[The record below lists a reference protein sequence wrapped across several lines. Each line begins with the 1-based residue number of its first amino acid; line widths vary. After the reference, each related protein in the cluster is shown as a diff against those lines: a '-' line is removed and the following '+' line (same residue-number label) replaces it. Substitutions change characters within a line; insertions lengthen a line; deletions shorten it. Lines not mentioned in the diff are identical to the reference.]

1 MLAQAAR
8 PEGPEGMIRLNGETR
23 IVATV
28 LDTNRKRSGMQHE
41 LADTLCTQVLAR
53 EHFLLGALQTE
64 VEALHLGLADGRWYR
79 FTVDPARGGWD
90 GEWLAGSPA
99 RGAAADDAESRHPL
113 ADVAAHFG
121 REPSRIERVS
131 TRRIGELAE
140 LVIEFHDSSRLVA
153 HHRPPPGASSLVW
166 VTH

>member
-1 MLAQAAR
+1 MSEAGNQSRELVGL
-8 PEGPEGMIRLNGETR
+8 PCTR
-23 IVATV
+23 
-28 LDTNRKRSGMQHE
+28 
-41 LADTLCTQVLAR
+41 VLAR

-79 FTVDPARGGWD
+79 FTVDAARGGWR
-90 GEWLAGSPA
+90 GEWLAGPPA

-140 LVIEFHDSSRLVA
+140 LVIEFHDGSRLVA

>member
-1 MLAQAAR
+1 VTEPGNSS
-8 PEGPEGMIRLNGETR
+8 PELVGLSCTR
-23 IVATV
+23 
-28 LDTNRKRSGMQHE
+28 
-41 LADTLCTQVLAR
+41 VLAR

-64 VEALHLGLADGRWYR
+64 VEALHLGFADGRWYR
-79 FTVDPARGGWD
+79 FAVDATLGGWR
-90 GEWLAGSPA
+90 GEWLAGPPA

-121 REPSRIERVS
+121 RQPSRIERVS
-131 TRRIGELAE
+131 TRRIGELDE
-140 LVIEFHDSSRLVA
+140 LMIEFHEGSRLVA